1 MVVLYALLLVLGKD
15 GTLYNRL
22 VRIVDIFWHKTL
34 RRPYKLAKP
43 FDVGA
48 GQPVVLLHGVGKT
61 GRTWQHVVEQL
72 SNRPYRLVAFDL
84 LGFGD
89 SPKPDWARYD
99 IDDHAD
105 AVIAAIEKI
114 KDKQPAVIV
123 GHSMGALV
131 ALRIARRRPGLVRHL
146 VLYEMPLYEGLPEKR
161 RYRLRLNLYFR
172 FYRWVLGY
180 QPEFDEA
187 NRKRAERLMRRL
199 TGFDVDEASWRPF
212 IKSLEHSIMRQTAA
226 DDIQHITMP
235 MDVIYG
241 RFDMLVARGQVRRI
255 SGDEADHV
263 TAHTVRARHSISER
277 ASRFIAERIE
287 AALAEPTKSGAA
299 DEAEAADRG

>member
-1 MVVLYALLLVLGKD
+1 MLGKVEA
-15 GTLYNRL
+15 LYNRGMRL
-22 VRIVDIFWHKTL
+22 FDKFWHKTL
-34 RRPYKLAKP
+34 RRPYRLAKP
-43 FDVGA
+43 LDAGS
-48 GQPVVLLHGVGKT
+48 GQPVILLHGVGKT

-72 SNRPYRLVAFDL
+72 ADRPYRLAAFDL
-84 LGFGD
+84 LGFGA
-89 SPKPDWARYD
+89 SPKPGWIRYD
-99 IDDHAD
+99 IDDHAG

-114 KDKQPAVIV
+114 NDKQPAVIV

-131 ALRIARRRPGLVRHL
+131 ALRIARLRPDLVRHL

-199 TGFDVDEASWRPF
+199 TGFDVDKASWRPF
-212 IKSLEHSIMRQTAA
+212 IKSLENSIMRQTAA
-226 DDIQHITMP
+226 DDIQHVKVP

-241 RFDMLVARGQVRRI
+241 RFDMVVVRGKVRHI
-255 SGDEADHV
+255 FGEGADHV

-277 ASRFIAERIE
+277 ASRFIAQRIE
-287 AALAEPTKSGAA
+287 TALAEP
-299 DEAEAADRG
+299 AEGKATSRVR